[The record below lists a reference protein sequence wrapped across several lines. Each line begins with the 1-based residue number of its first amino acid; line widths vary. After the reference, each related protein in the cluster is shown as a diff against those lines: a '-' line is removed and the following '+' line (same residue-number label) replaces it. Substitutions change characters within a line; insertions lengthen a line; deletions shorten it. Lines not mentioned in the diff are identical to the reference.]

1 MTFTKEKGT
10 RKGRGI
16 MSVEVF
22 KNMLGEV
29 MTEVSAPDDMVFK
42 SVDGKVFRFT
52 HYQDCC
58 ENVSIEDIAG
68 DLNDLVGS
76 PLLVAEQVSNLDDFK
91 PREEHESAT
100 WTFYKFATINGS
112 VTVRWLGVSN
122 GYYSESVSYVE
133 E

>member
-1 MTFTKEKGT
+1 
-10 RKGRGI
+10 

-22 KNMLGEV
+22 NNMLGEV
-29 MTEVSAPDDMVFK
+29 MTDVSTSDDMVFK
-42 SVDGKVFRFT
+42 SASGKVFRFT

-58 ENVSIEDIAG
+58 ENVSIEDVAG

-76 PLLVAEQVSNLDDFK
+76 PLLVAEEVSNLDDFE
-91 PREEHESAT
+91 PDDSSCT
-100 WTFYKFATINGS
+100 WTFYKFATVNGS
-112 VTVRWLGVSN
+112 VAVRWLGRSN